1 MRRSAFWQKVFSPVL
16 LLLLFTACNK
26 SYNAVTGPPGIIVNP
41 NTSTLPELNIFNVS
55 YGSDPF
61 QRLDIYLPRGR
72 DVLATPLL
80 ILVHGGQWLG
90 GDKSEMNGYYTWMKE
105 RMPEWAFASINYRL
119 VQANSNKFP
128 AQEQDVRTAIN
139 FLINFTDSFKIS
151 RKIAVLGESA
161 GGQLALLV
169 ANKYGRSI
177 IGAGIGISI
186 PSNVEDWYQ
195 NPVNATTR
203 QLLEYVTGGTPDLL
217 PVIYQNA
224 NVFRFASGQSP
235 KTYLVH
241 GRNDGVIDYN
251 QSIALAQKINSLG
264 SSSSLLILDN
274 ELHNFTSAGQI
285 ATYNGIVSFL
295 KDPGLFK

>member
-1 MRRSAFWQKVFSPVL
+1 MLRSGSRQIIFTPAL
-16 LLLLFTACNK
+16 LLLLFTACTK
-26 SYNAVTGPPGIIVNP
+26 PYNAVTGPPGTIITP
-41 NTSTLPELNIFNVS
+41 NTPSLPELNLFDVS

-61 QRLDIYLPRGR
+61 QRMDVYLPRGR

-90 GDKSEMNGYYTWMKE
+90 GNKSEMNGYYTWLKE
-105 RMPEWAFASINYRL
+105 RMPEWAFANINYRL
-119 VQANSNKFP
+119 VQDNSNKFP
-128 AQEQDVRTAIN
+128 AQEQDVQAAIN
-139 FLINFTDSFKIS
+139 FLINLSDSFKIS

-169 ANKYGRSI
+169 ANKNGRSK
-177 IGAGIGISI
+177 IGVAVGISV

-203 QLLEYVTGGTPDLL
+203 PLLEYVTGGTPDLL

-241 GRNDGVIDYN
+241 GRNDGVINYN

-264 SSSSLLILDN
+264 SAASLLILDN
-274 ELHNFTSAGQI
+274 ELHSFTSAGQI

-295 KDPGLFK
+295 KDPGLFR